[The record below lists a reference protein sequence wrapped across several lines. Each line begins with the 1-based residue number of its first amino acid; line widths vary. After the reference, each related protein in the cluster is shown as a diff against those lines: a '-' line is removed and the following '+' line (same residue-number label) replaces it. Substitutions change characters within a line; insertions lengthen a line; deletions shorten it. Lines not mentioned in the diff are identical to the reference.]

1 MLHLFIIDSE
11 AAFRSLF
18 IKRRNIAACLI
29 HSYYYFIEGD
39 AVASVGEGGIDVSV
53 ESAGCGE
60 GVTFDTRYL
69 DEAAYGVASHSEV
82 MFESH
87 LGSIFYLGDAAT
99 EQLAC
104 CAGRHCT
111 GNAHLALASHLGTR
125 YRRIRLH
132 NVSDKS
138 GRCQCP
144 YDTYL
149 IELVALPD
157 MIKHCW
163 QHAARAACRGCHYTS
178 TGGVLLTDSER
189 VREDETART
198 QGVLE
203 SVGLD
208 IIRRGFPRQIQRT
221 RQTPLSA

>member
-104 CAGRHCT
+104 CAGRHRT
-111 GNAHLALASHLGTR
+111 GNAHPTSAPDIDAFDFTMFPISPAVANALMI
-125 YRRIRLH
+125 RISS
-132 NVSDKS
+132 NS
-138 GRCQCP
+138 
-144 YDTYL
+144 
-149 IELVALPD
+149 
-157 MIKHCW
+157 
-163 QHAARAACRGCHYTS
+163 
-178 TGGVLLTDSER
+178 
-189 VREDETART
+189 
-198 QGVLE
+198 
-203 SVGLD
+203 
-208 IIRRGFPRQIQRT
+208 
-221 RQTPLSA
+221 